1 MLHEPLIRLVGVIPM
16 ISFGASSRLL
26 SGVTGGGGGDV
37 VPVVVAAAAD
47 TGSKLELS
55 ACRFS
60 RPPPANHRGGSSSET
75 AASPPLVS
83 VNESPAMA

>member
-1 MLHEPLIRLVGVIPM
+1 MIHEPLIRLVGKIPM
-16 ISFGASSRLL
+16 ISFGANSRLFND
-26 SGVTGGGGGDV
+26 VTGGSGGDV

-47 TGSKLELS
+47 TGSTLELS

-60 RPPPANHRGGSSSET
+60 RPPPANHRVGSSTET

-83 VNESPAMA
+83 VTAMA